1 VPGIATVEAKDRNV
15 LVGEA
20 CTGGG
25 ARLVGAIRTVA
36 EVVIYAREWNLDG
49 GVGEAGKGL

>member
-1 VPGIATVEAKDRNV
+1 VPGIATVETKDRNV

-49 GVGEAGKGL
+49 GVGEAGKRL